1 MHHPASDPVYD
12 SEKNQRD
19 IDFSSFETIL
29 GLMKN
34 LSRNNLESLIEVG
47 FEQIREEDRLAI
59 EAGKPPKRDS
69 LYEIAKDLARQVKRR
84 VSENDV
90 LPEGWSRL
98 DEYAVWFDED
108 LAELN
113 GDCSSSD
120 SSSEESKSRESLIEY
135 DPKDLCPGC
144 GAISGEDDGKLCFA
158 CEIEKDNVDP
168 HASASNVLG
177 SEKYHRSGV
186 VDFRSER
193 VSACSN
199 AITGWGEPGS
209 PLTDTQILDKIAPW
223 TQLARHEDFVS
234 HDVASFQKD
243 EGYSISRKSLSTPCF
258 LCGKIILR
266 DERCEE
272 CHRGTAELE
281 SVRQRL
287 EKLDPEQ

>member
-1 MHHPASDPVYD
+1 MHHPASNPAHD

-19 IDFSSFETIL
+19 LDFSSFETIL

-47 FEQIREEDRLAI
+47 FEQIHEEDRLAI

-90 LPEGWSRL
+90 LPEGWSLL

-108 LAELN
+108 LDELN
-113 GDCSSSD
+113 GDGDSEDSD
-120 SSSEESKSRESLIEY
+120 SSSYEGGEFKVV

-144 GAISGEDDGKLCFA
+144 GAISGEDDGKLCFG
-158 CEIEKDNVDP
+158 CEFEKDTADP
-168 HASASNVLG
+168 HASASSVLG
-177 SEKYHRSGV
+177 SENYHRSSA

-193 VSACSN
+193 VSVCPN

-209 PLTDTQILDKIAPW
+209 PPHTEVLEKIVPW
-223 TQLARHEDFVS
+223 VQLSGRDDFVS
-234 HDVASFQKD
+234 FNIVSFQKD

-266 DERCEE
+266 GERCEE
-272 CHRGTAELE
+272 CHRDAAELE
-281 SVRQRL
+281 SVRQHL
-287 EKLDPEQ
+287 EKLDPKQ